1 MNTVHNVKLALTAH
15 QIADTTLDLGC
26 INDWVLAS
34 APHWGAELADRLGRS
49 RWLSEFFVGS
59 GDF

>member
-1 MNTVHNVKLALTAH
+1 MNIVQNVILPLTAH
-15 QIADTTLDLGC
+15 KIADTTLDLEC
-26 INDWVLAS
+26 ISDWALDS